1 MPDPHAIRLEDEI
14 ASIENRSRTRL
25 LFVVLGGL
33 LVILLGA
40 VIVFGGRER
49 ARLRAEA
56 ARPKTEPVSFGQ
68 YLGTVGTQAVFANG
82 DELAYVQLTGEATV
96 TTDTRFG
103 RPLTYDEA
111 GQPVGLQDGITHW
124 SLASADSV
132 MFVIEPVANPLT
144 GVNLDDYRQLPLASG
159 LDPARQGAQIR
170 SRIGFVHDE
179 PHFYRQLTLASLTP
193 DDYGSGGPRDW
204 QSLQDQGSNVA
215 ISGRAQRVEG
225 AFYLTA
231 DTKRVR
237 LQGIEGLSAVD
248 SLEMAW
254 ATQNNKQLS
263 AFGRISS
270 TPRGADTALFVMTV
284 TAVHPV
290 GATTP
295 SE

>member
-1 MPDPHAIRLEDEI
+1 MPDPHAVRLEDEI
-14 ASIENRSRTRL
+14 ARIENRSRTRL
-25 LFVVLGGL
+25 LFMVLGGL

-40 VIVFGGRER
+40 IVVFGGRER

-68 YLGTVGTQAVFANG
+68 YLGTVGRQAVFANG

-103 RPLTYDEA
+103 RPLAYDEA
-111 GQPVGLQDGITHW
+111 GQPIGLQDGITHW
-124 SLASADSV
+124 SLASADSL

-144 GVNLDDYRQLPLASG
+144 GVNLDDYRQLPLAS
-159 LDPARQGAQIR
+159 
-170 SRIGFVHDE
+170 
-179 PHFYRQLTLASLTP
+179 LTP
-193 DDYGSGGPRDW
+193 EDYGSGGPRDW
-204 QSLQDQGSNVA
+204 QALQDQGSNVA
-215 ISGRAQRVEG
+215 ITGQAQRVEG
-225 AFYLTA
+225 AVYLTA
-231 DTKRVR
+231 EAKRVR

-248 SLEMAW
+248 SLEVAW
-254 ATQNNKQLS
+254 ATQNKAPLS

-284 TAVHPV
+284 TAVHPA
-290 GATTP
+290 GGTRP